1 MRILIP
7 ILEAV
12 FGLAIAWVLIE
23 SVARSTLTGRRVL
36 RAFEID
42 PDDPE
47 AAPPSRR
54 HS

>member
-36 RAFEID
+36 RAFDID

-47 AAPPSRR
+47 AAAPSRR
-54 HS
+54 HP